1 VTTAVRTLQVWNPA
15 HGSVVGTLRYM
26 GGAEAHAAADAA
38 AAAFPTW
45 SSRPARERSDLL
57 LKASGLV
64 SERSA
69 DIGLLPARESGK
81 RLPEAVRKVR
91 FAAEYFRWFAEEARR
106 PTGEIIPQE
115 MRSRRHMTTTRPSGV
130 AVCLTPWNFPVSIQ
144 AR

>member
-1 VTTAVRTLQVWNPA
+1 MTTAVRTLQVWNPA